1 MSYTLPATRSARLTA
16 TCLDGQLHPIPHDLD
31 LKENS
36 TRVPL
41 AVAVVLLLRRENH
54 LSSNGQ
60 NRRKMTLHD
69 VGVLLMSSL
78 TKEVA

>member
-1 MSYTLPATRSARLTA
+1 MSYALTAASNERLTA

-31 LKENS
+31 LTDYS
-36 TRVPL
+36 RRVPL

-60 NRRKMTLHD
+60 NRRKMILHD
-69 VGVLLMSSL
+69 VGVLLVFSL
-78 TKEVA
+78 KKEVA